1 MNLQAPITKTAS
13 NQLHFADAV
22 KLALVVLFA
31 LLWAIL
37 IQPNTIALRH
47 ILLTI
52 GSLLGLYVMLKNKDL
67 LMSKSAAPI
76 YLILTLF
83 AWITFHLFYLST
95 HYELQLG
102 EYQTIW
108 KRILWGFPFAVGL
121 GIVLGQTYQKKKSS
135 DKDLRFEKILQWI
148 FVVGISSPT
157 CIYLLRFGLMA
168 IAPGLGWNLP
178 DFAMI
183 LWPPSSWHIPKMAYI
198 FFCLPALALACGQ
211 IIRIMK
217 KPSQNFYLS
226 MALYS
231 GIIAAVFAVFYLEN
245 AKNGFAYAS
254 ILLFATLVRIG
265 FDKRFQLNLRKS
277 VVIASTVLA
286 MFFLLA
292 QHVQK
297 NDSWRT
303 LFSDIKVAQR
313 LDEIDAWKDYGA
325 RGLPTNDMGK
335 VVSITNYMRAAW
347 AQVVLEFIAEKPLG
361 YGLIFKSFGAMALEK
376 WPESTLD
383 TAHSAWLDLTLGIG
397 IPGITL
403 LLLSGLLA
411 LINSQRITPYFWGSA
426 AFWLLISI
434 FLLMI
439 TTEVARKGY
448 IEALLFL
455 ILWTAG
461 LGLHSKLDG
470 NLGGLADNSFPTIK

>member
-1 MNLQAPITKTAS
+1 MNLRVFNTNTAP
-13 NQLHFADAV
+13 NQLRYADAV
-22 KLALVVLFA
+22 KLAMVVLFA

-52 GSLLGLYVMLKNKDL
+52 GSLLGLYVIAKNKDL
-67 LMSKSAAPI
+67 LISKSATPI
-76 YLILTLF
+76 YLIFVLL
-83 AWITFHLFYLST
+83 AWVTFHLFFLSSK
-95 HYELQLG
+95 YELQLE

-108 KRILWGFPFAVGL
+108 KRILWGLPFAVGL
-121 GIVLGQTYQKKKSS
+121 GIVLGQTYQIKEPS
-135 DKDLRFEKILQWI
+135 DKDLRFEKNLQWI
-148 FVVGISSPT
+148 FVAGITAPT
-157 CIYLLRFGLMA
+157 CIYLLRFCLMA
-168 IAPGLGWNLP
+168 LAARLGWNLP

-217 KPSQNFYLS
+217 SPNQSFYLS
-226 MALYS
+226 VAVYS

-254 ILLFATLVRIG
+254 ALFFSMLIKIG
-265 FDKRFQLNLRKS
+265 FDKRSQWNLRKS
-277 VVIASTVLA
+277 VLIASAVLA
-286 MFFLLA
+286 MVFLLA

-335 VVSITNYMRAAW
+335 VVSVTNYTRAAW
-347 AQVVLEFIAEKPLG
+347 AQVVLEFITEKPLG
-361 YGLIFKSFGAMALEK
+361 YGLVFKSFGAMALEK

-411 LINSQRITPYFWGSA
+411 LINSQRITPYFWGSV

-448 IEALLFL
+448 VEALLFL

-461 LGLHSKLDG
+461 LGLYTKADG
-470 NLGGLADNSFPTIK
+470 NLGGLADKSFPTIK

>member
-1 MNLQAPITKTAS
+1 MAL
-13 NQLHFADAV
+13 AV
-22 KLALVVLFA
+22 
-31 LLWAIL
+31 
-37 IQPNTIALRH
+37 R
-47 ILLTI
+47 
-52 GSLLGLYVMLKNKDL
+52 
-67 LMSKSAAPI
+67 
-76 YLILTLF
+76 
-83 AWITFHLFYLST
+83 
-95 HYELQLG
+95 
-102 EYQTIW
+102 
-108 KRILWGFPFAVGL
+108 
-121 GIVLGQTYQKKKSS
+121 
-135 DKDLRFEKILQWI
+135 
-148 FVVGISSPT
+148 
-157 CIYLLRFGLMA
+157 
-168 IAPGLGWNLP
+168 LGWNLP

-217 KPSQNFYLS
+217 SPNQSCYLS
-226 MALYS
+226 VAVYS

-254 ILLFATLVRIG
+254 VLFFAMLIKIG
-265 FDKRFQLNLRKS
+265 FDKRSHWNLRKS
-277 VVIASTVLA
+277 IVIAGAVLA
-286 MFFLLA
+286 MVFLLA

-325 RGLPTNDMGK
+325 RGVPVNDMGK
-335 VVSITNYMRAAW
+335 AVSITNYTRAAW
-347 AQVVLEFIAEKPLG
+347 AQVVLGFIAEKPLG

-461 LGLHSKLDG
+461 LGLHAKVDG
-470 NLGGLADNSFPTIK
+470 SLAGSADKGFQTIK

>member
-1 MNLQAPITKTAS
+1 MNLLAANINTVP
-13 NQLHFADAV
+13 NQLRSTDAV

-31 LLWAIL
+31 LLWAIW
-37 IQPNTIALRH
+37 IQPHTTALRH

-52 GSLLGLYVMLKNKDL
+52 GSLLGLYVMAKNKDL
-67 LMSKSAAPI
+67 LMSKSAVPI
-76 YLILTLF
+76 YLILALF
-83 AWITFHLFYLST
+83 AWITFHLFFLSSQ
-95 HYELQLG
+95 YELQLK

-108 KRILWGFPFAVGL
+108 KRILWGLPFAVGL
-121 GIVLGQTYQKKKSS
+121 GIVLGQTFQKKEFI
-135 DKDLRFEKILQWI
+135 DKDSPFETKLQWI
-148 FVVGISSPT
+148 FVAGITAPT
-157 CIYLLRFGLMA
+157 CVYLLRFGLMA
-168 IAPGLGWNLP
+168 MAARFGWNLP
-178 DFAMI
+178 EFAMI
-183 LWPPSSWHIPKMAYI
+183 LWSPSSWHIPKMAYV

-211 IIRIMK
+211 IIQIMK
-217 KPSQNFYLS
+217 KPNQSFYLS
-226 MALYS
+226 VAVYS

-254 ILLFATLVRIG
+254 VLFFAMLIKIG
-265 FDKRFQLNLRKS
+265 FDKRSQSNLRKS
-277 VVIASTVLA
+277 VLIASAVLV
-286 MFFLLA
+286 MLFLLA

-313 LDEIDAWKDYGA
+313 LDEIDAWKDYGS
-325 RGLPTNDMGK
+325 RGLPKNDMGK
-335 VVSITNYMRAAW
+335 FVSLTNYTRAAW
-347 AQVVLEFIAEKPLG
+347 AQVVLEFIVEKPLG

-411 LINSQRITPYFWGSA
+411 LINSQRITLYFWGSA

-439 TTEVARKGY
+439 TTEAARKDY
-448 IEALLFL
+448 VEALLFL

-461 LGLHSKLDG
+461 LGLHANVDG
-470 NLGGLADNSFPTIK
+470 NLGGLADK

>member
-1 MNLQAPITKTAS
+1 MNLRVSNTNTAP
-13 NQLHFADAV
+13 NQLRSSNAA
-22 KLALVVLFA
+22 KLALVILFA

-37 IQPNTIALRH
+37 IQPHTTALRN

-52 GSLLGLYVMLKNKDL
+52 GSLLGLYVMIKNKDL
-67 LMSKSAAPI
+67 LISKSATPI
-76 YLILTLF
+76 YLMLVLF
-83 AWITFHLFYLST
+83 TWITFHLFFLSS
-95 HYELQLG
+95 HYELQLE

-121 GIVLGQTYQKKKSS
+121 GIVLGQTYQNKEPS
-135 DKDLRFEKILQWI
+135 DKDLQFEKKLQWI
-148 FVVGISSPT
+148 FLAGITAPT
-157 CIYLLRFGLMA
+157 CVYLLRFGLMTLA
-168 IAPGLGWNLP
+168 ARFGWNLP

-211 IIRIMK
+211 IIRLMR
-217 KPSQNFYLS
+217 KPNQSFYLS
-226 MALYS
+226 VAVYS

-254 ILLFATLVRIG
+254 VLFFAMLIKIG
-265 FDKRFQLNLRKS
+265 FDKRSQWNLRKS
-277 VVIASTVLA
+277 IVITGAVLA
-286 MFFLLA
+286 MVFLLA

-325 RGLPTNDMGK
+325 RGLPINDMGK
-335 VVSITNYMRAAW
+335 VVSITNYTRAAW

-383 TAHSAWLDLTLGIG
+383 TAHSAWLDLTLAIG
-397 IPGITL
+397 IPGIAL
-403 LLLSGLLA
+403 LLLSGALA
-411 LINSQRITPYFWGSA
+411 LVNSQRAAPYSWGSA

-455 ILWTAG
+455 ILWAAG
-461 LGLHSKLDG
+461 LGLHAKVDG
-470 NLGGLADNSFPTIK
+470 NLGDLADKSFPNIQ